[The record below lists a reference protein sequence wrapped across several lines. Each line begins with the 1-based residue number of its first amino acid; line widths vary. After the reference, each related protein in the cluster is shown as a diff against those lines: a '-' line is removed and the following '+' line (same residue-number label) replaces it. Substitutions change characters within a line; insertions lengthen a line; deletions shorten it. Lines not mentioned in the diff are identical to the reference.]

1 MVSPTTPTSI
11 LPTINAYRW
20 ATVLERSSIAI
31 RPPMLVPI
39 DAVALARPKTRLFAY
54 FTKEEG
60 GTTAARVPTIRD

>member
-1 MVSPTTPTSI
+1 
-11 LPTINAYRW
+11 
-20 ATVLERSSIAI
+20 
-31 RPPMLVPI
+31 MLVPI